1 MNPQPLTQAASLF
14 SSEKGP
20 VNPVQTGSYREANR
34 QLCRHHMESRSLAL
48 LYGNGQSGASYL
60 IDQFL
65 TGVADDVSVVRLTE
79 SCSDELSAMSEV
91 IRGIGFDPA
100 ELSLADLES
109 VFTMFLSFQKK
120 NKYKTI
126 LCIEAR
132 QGSESWLLSM
142 ARRIVD
148 LSVQEQHGLL
158 VVVSAPQSILDA
170 LSTDSRHSIY
180 LSPMVLAETR
190 EFLRWQIES
199 TGAAKIA
206 QVLEFDAITRIHEIA
221 NGEPDEVISLLSMCL
236 QLASKSDPG
245 PIDVDTVNRANGDAE
260 SLLAQRLELE
270 AVTDLIVDQV
280 GPREG
285 RLVVRAGNKVA
296 KEYSLERG
304 HVLIG
309 RGKLCDV
316 RIASPSVSRHHA
328 LIISSPL
335 GPTLVDLESTNGT
348 IVDGQRVKEYV
359 LKTSGVV
366 TMGEC
371 DIEIV
376 SGDEQDGWILDVRV
390 VESSVPYDD
399 HAVTQTL
406 GNWDIAIKGNINSKG
421 EKIYHVPGSAKYDAT
436 KIDESVGERWFGSED
451 EAIAAGW
458 RAPRSHAGN
467 RKSERIAQ

>member
-1 MNPQPLTQAASLF
+1 MNPQPLTQADSLF
-14 SSEKGP
+14 SSEKGAA
-20 VNPVQTGSYREANR
+20 NPVQTGSYREANR
-34 QLCRHHMESRSLAL
+34 QLCRHFMEPQSLAL
-48 LYGNGQSGASYL
+48 LYGNGLSGASYL

-65 TGVADDVSVVRLTE
+65 AGIPDDVATVRLTN
-79 SCSDELSAMSEV
+79 SCTDELSAMSDV

-120 NKYKTI
+120 NKFKTI
-126 LCIEAR
+126 LCIEAT
-132 QGSESWLLSM
+132 QGCESWLLSLV
-142 ARRIVD
+142 RRIFD
-148 LSVQEQHGLL
+148 LAVQEKFGLL

-170 LSTDSRHSIY
+170 LSTDCRHSIY
-180 LSPMVLAETR
+180 LSPMILAETR
-190 EFLRWQIES
+190 EFLRCQIES
-199 TGAAKIA
+199 SGTAKIA
-206 QVLEFDAITRIHEIA
+206 QVLEFDAITRIHELA
-221 NGEPDEVISLLSMCL
+221 SGEPDAMLSLLSVCL
-236 QLASKSDPG
+236 QLAGKSDPA
-245 PIDVDTVNRANGDAE
+245 PIDVDSVNRANGDSE
-260 SLLAQRLELE
+260 SLLVHRSELE
-270 AVTDLIVDQV
+270 AVPDLIVDQV

-316 RIASPSVSRHHA
+316 RIPSPSVSRHHA
-328 LIISSPL
+328 LVISSPL

-348 IVDGQRVKEYV
+348 IVGGERIKEYV
-359 LKTSGVV
+359 LEASGVV
-366 TMGEC
+366 TIGDC

-376 SGDEQDGWILDVRV
+376 SDDEHDGWILDVRIL
-390 VESSVPYDD
+390 ESSEAYDD

-451 EAIAAGW
+451 EAVAAGW
-458 RAPRSHAGN
+458 RAPRSHAGV
-467 RKSERIAQ
+467 RKPG